1 MIYTEIRTP
10 LTEEEKNAVGRICVN
25 CGATEEIEYHHIV
38 PLSLGGNDVLS
49 NICPLCATCHGKVHY
64 NGEAG
69 ISHSTL
75 TRAGMERARAAG
87 KRLGVQHGAKL
98 ITKKSIVAKGII
110 LHSSKDFLGEHPDE
124 ECMRLA
130 GVSRNSFYKY
140 KREIKEQFDLYETA
154 MDNYDELADFSLED
168 LE

>member
-1 MIYTEIRTP
+1 MIYAETRVP
-10 LTEEEKNAVGRICVN
+10 LTEEEKDIVGRVCVN
-25 CGATEEIEYHHIV
+25 CGETEEIEYHHIV

-49 NICPLCATCHGKVHY
+49 NICPLCAKCHGKVHY

-75 TRAGMERARAAG
+75 TRAGVERARAAG
-87 KRLGVQHGAKL
+87 KRIGLLRGTKLTTNKSVRAKE
-98 ITKKSIVAKGII
+98 II
-110 LHSSKDFLGEHPDE
+110 LHYSKDFFGKYPDE

>member
-1 MIYTEIRTP
+1 MIYAETRRP
-10 LTEEEKNAVGRICVN
+10 LTEEEKDYIGRVCVN
-25 CGATEEIEYHHIV
+25 CGSAEDIEYHHIV

-49 NICPLCATCHGKVHY
+49 NICPLCHCCHTKIHH

-69 ISHSTL
+69 ISHSTI
-75 TRAGMERARAAG
+75 TRAGVERARAAG
-87 KRLGVQHGAKL
+87 KRIGLPRGTRLTTEKSVYAKD
-98 ITKKSIVAKGII
+98 II
-110 LHSSKDFLGEHPDE
+110 LHYSKDFFGKQPDE

-130 GVSRNSFYKY
+130 GVSRNTFYKY

-154 MDNYDELADFSLED
+154 MSNYDELADFSLED

>member
-1 MIYTEIRTP
+1 MIYTEVRVP
-10 LTEEEKNAVGRICVN
+10 LTEEEKDTVGRICVN

-38 PLSLGGNDVLS
+38 PLSLGGSDTLS
-49 NICPLCATCHGKVHY
+49 NICPLCAKCHGKVHY

-75 TRAGMERARAAG
+75 TRAGLERARAAG
-87 KRLGVQHGAKL
+87 KHLGLQRGTKLTTQKSVGAKE
-98 ITKKSIVAKGII
+98 TI
-110 LHSSKDFLGEHPDE
+110 LHYSKDFLGYRSDD

-130 GVSRNSFYKY
+130 GVSRNTFYKY

-154 MDNYDELADFSLED
+154 MSNYDELADFSLDD